1 LELSKTLVGL
11 VSSQNYM
18 FKVRAQNVYGYG
30 DFSETVIIRTSYVP
44 DEMTPVTT
52 TTILQ
57 SFVVSWTPASDSG
70 EPID

>member
-1 LELSKTLVGL
+1 MGL

-18 FKVRAQNVYGYG
+18 FKVRAQNVYGYV
-30 DFSETVIIRTSYVP
+30 DFSYTVIIRTSYMP

-57 SFVVSWTPASDSG
+57 SIVVSWTPASDSG